1 MLKQFFQFEFVQ
13 LVVFVVVFLFLIL
26 KFQLF
31 IELFFF

>member
-13 LVVFVVVFLFLIL
+13 LVIFVVVFLFLIL

-31 IELFFF
+31 VELFFF